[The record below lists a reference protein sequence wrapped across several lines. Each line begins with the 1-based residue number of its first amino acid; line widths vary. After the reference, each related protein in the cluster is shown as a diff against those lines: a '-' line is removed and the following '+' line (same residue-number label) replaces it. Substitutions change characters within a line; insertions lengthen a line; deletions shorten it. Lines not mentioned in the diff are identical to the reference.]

1 MKHELQ
7 PLETVNALVT
17 EPSVAFGVEGR
28 PDLAIL
34 VMRTKVEHWTEGLD
48 SLVAGCL
55 VLGFRNVI
63 LQMDG
68 VGLDSSFQIACVVSA
83 WQQLIEAS
91 GTLALCGLS
100 AEASRRLQELVEPR
114 LFNLFD
120 SVDAALDWL
129 ESSFTREL
137 TANFPRSSTCGKCGA
152 AGTVTRRGDHMCPEC
167 GMTYLVTERGELLF

>member
-17 EPSVAFGVEGR
+17 EPSVAFSVEGR
-28 PDLAIL
+28 PELAIL
-34 VMRTKVEHWTEGLD
+34 VMRTKVDHWTEGLD
-48 SLVAGCL
+48 SLVSGCV
-55 VLGFRNVI
+55 VLGFRHVI

-83 WQQLIEAS
+83 WQQLIDAS
-91 GTLALCGLS
+91 GTLMLCGLS
-100 AEASRRLQELVEPR
+100 AEASRRLRELVEPR

-120 SVDAALDWL
+120 GVDAALDWV
-129 ESSFTREL
+129 ESRFEREL
-137 TANFPRSSTCGKCGA
+137 AASFPRETKCGKCGA

-167 GMTYLVTERGELLF
+167 GMTYLVTERGEILF